1 MKRKAVLA
9 GGLLLSGIFAFLN
22 PANFKFDF
30 NFVTLSQFVMISALL
45 VVFFLKTSKLSEQIL
60 KKKDYVFSVIFG
72 FCLTLGYGLIRGN
85 GFDVFYGSIFAS
97 IITALSLAYYC
108 AFSVYLLKLLY
119 ACADDWIRSDID
131 GKIETKIR
139 FLGYIYE
146 KINEN
151 KFAFYFVALV
161 ISWLPAFIIHFPGML
176 MFDSVIQMSMYY
188 GLPNNHTD
196 ASVLINPEQTITMHH
211 SVIHTVAVGK
221 FVDLGKTLF
230 GTAEAGIFLYTVL
243 QFAVLALAVAYL
255 FKSIRPYLGIKWTA
269 LFLAIFALHPFFS
282 TCAILMTKDIYF
294 CAFFAIYMVKYYELV
309 RDPARLKNIKFFL
322 QFLLVTIALLLF
334 RNNAIYTII
343 LISIALLVF
352 LKPKKQILAYIALFL
367 VFHVGYG
374 SFLMPALEISSGSPR
389 EALSVPFQQT
399 AYYVNKYED
408 EVTDEEKEA
417 IGKILDYD
425 NMLENYDPEKS
436 DAVKD
441 TYNKYATKEELVDYF
456 VVWFKMFLKHPVSYV
471 ESFLHLNYGY
481 YFPSVKDSVTYD
493 CMNDY
498 YARNNGVNRGLPL
511 DEAEK
516 PGFFKMTYYNIYLFL
531 ANCPFL
537 CLLTD
542 TGIFV
547 WIWFFIALFIINK
560 FAKDKKKYLLY
571 LVPYFAYMIF
581 ILVGPANGTI
591 YFRYVMPFMFTLPL
605 MFMPM
610 FEYKLES
617 KKEEN

>member
-1 MKRKAVLA
+1 MKRTVCLIGAILLA
-9 GGLLLSGIFAFLN
+9 GFLSFFDPARLAFTFSFAALAEFLM
-22 PANFKFDF
+22 
-30 NFVTLSQFVMISALL
+30 VSALSVL
-45 VVFFLKTSKLSEQIL
+45 FFCRSARFSDISLT
-60 KKKDYVFSVIFG
+60 KKDYFFSIVFG
-72 FCLTLGYGLIRGN
+72 FCLTLGYGLLRGN
-85 GFDVFYGSIFAS
+85 GFDVFYGSVFAV
-97 IITALSLAYYC
+97 IITVLSLAYYC
-108 AFSVYLLKLLY
+108 VFSVYLLKYLY
-119 ACADDWIRSDID
+119 AVVCSWLKKNID
-131 GKIETKIR
+131 GKIKSKVR
-139 FLGYIYE
+139 FLGYIYQ
-146 KINEN
+146 KIEQN
-151 KFAFYFVALV
+151 KFVFYFVVLV

-176 MFDSVIQMSMYY
+176 MFDSILQMSMYY

-196 ASVLINPEQTITMHH
+196 ASVLINPNQTITMHH
-211 SVIHTVAVGK
+211 SVIHTLAVGK
-221 FVDLGKTLF
+221 FVDLGRAVF
-230 GTAEAGIFLYTVL
+230 GTAEAGIFLYTLL
-243 QFAVLALAVAYL
+243 QFVVITLVVAYL
-255 FKSIRPYLGIKWTA
+255 FRSIRPYLGVKWTA
-269 LFLAIFALHPFFS
+269 LFLVIFALHPFFS

-294 CAFFAIYMVKYYELV
+294 CAFFVIYMIKYYELL
-309 RDPARLKNIKFFL
+309 RDPQKLKNIKFFL

-343 LISIALLVF
+343 LVSAVLFIF

-367 VFHVGYG
+367 IFHVGYG

-417 IGKILDYD
+417 ISKILDYD